1 MDIVYIQ
8 GLQVRTVIG
17 VYDWEREIEQTLSFD
32 LELATDVRAA
42 AATDAIEQALDY
54 AAISAR
60 ISTYVQASR
69 YQLIETL
76 AERVAELLRASWGCR
91 ASAANGSSVCGGA
104 GLPEPGQQCRRA
116 GESAQQPR
124 RAAAALS

>member
-76 AERVAELLRASWGCR
+76 AERVAELLRTEFGVRWLRLRLSKPGAVP
-91 ASAANGSSVCGGA
+91 AARDVGVQIERGER
-104 GLPEPGQQCRRA
+104 PERLR
-116 GESAQQPR
+116 
-124 RAAAALS
+124 